1 VSEIDPPSGVA
12 KIVVP
17 PQPGEQIT
25 SLATGTTYTMGD
37 SIGEGSFGVVFA
49 CTDGWGNDLAAKV
62 LKPTR
67 TYEEIQAA
75 AVGEIDRLLL
85 LRHPLITYVYDAF
98 EYRDT
103 FYIVTERCYCP
114 ISRPFALENFD
125 GTVWILP
132 IARCLLQAV
141 QYLHINQF
149 AHQDIHANNVFA
161 AFARDE
167 MNADNPGAI
176 NFKLGDLG
184 VSKVFGELDAA
195 NTLAE
200 WIRPPEA
207 LDPAEYGPLDHRIDI
222 YHVGLLFLQF
232 AYSKELRFT
241 REEILAGVPREMA
254 VSDCRLHLTSLSRRR
269 CDGTP
274 RSGPPARLNCGEI
287 YIHRLDCLSLLSKTC
302 WRRRPRI
309 SPLSHPAKN
318 TCSASR
324 PNSTLNL
331 SRPGFGPAA

>member
-1 VSEIDPPSGVA
+1 VSEIEPSPGVA
-12 KIVVP
+12 KIAMP
-17 PQPGEQIT
+17 PQRGEQIT

-67 TYEEIQAA
+67 PYEEIQAA

-114 ISRPFALENFD
+114 ISRLFTLENFD

-207 LDPAEYGPLDHRIDI
+207 LDPVEYGPLDQRIDI
-222 YHVGLLFLQF
+222 YH
-232 AYSKELRFT
+232 
-241 REEILAGVPREMA
+241 A
-254 VSDCRLHLTSLSRRR
+254 VSAVRL
-269 CDGTP
+269 
-274 RSGPPARLNCGEI
+274 
-287 YIHRLDCLSLLSKTC
+287 
-302 WRRRPRI
+302 
-309 SPLSHPAKN
+309 
-318 TCSASR
+318 
-324 PNSTLNL
+324 
-331 SRPGFGPAA
+331 